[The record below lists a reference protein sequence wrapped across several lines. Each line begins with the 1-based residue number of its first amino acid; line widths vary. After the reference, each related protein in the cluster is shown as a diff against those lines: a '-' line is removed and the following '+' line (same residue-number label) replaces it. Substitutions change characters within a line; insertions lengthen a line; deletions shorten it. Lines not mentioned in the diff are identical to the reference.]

1 MGAFVLFSGCADVYE
16 LDLPG
21 ANAQIDA
28 VLGARGTY
36 NYYVGEILKIIQE
49 YGGGLASRHET

>member
-1 MGAFVLFSGCADVYE
+1 MEAVVLFSGSADVYE

-36 NYYVGEILKIIQE
+36 NYYAGEILKIIQE
-49 YGGGLASRHET
+49 YRGPGFQA